1 MAGKLE
7 FNDYFDYSDEVYRM
21 NLKIA
26 RDIYKTKDPLELKYI
41 EMGWK
46 SQIVEDQ
53 NSEPIALGP

>member
-1 MAGKLE
+1 
-7 FNDYFDYSDEVYRM
+7 M

-26 RDIYKTKDPLELKYI
+26 RDIYKTKDAKDLKYI

-46 SQIVEDQ
+46 SQIGEDQ